1 MKSLYLK
8 LACYRKPVL
17 TSEKTFVIGVK
28 GNEDSLDMFEK
39 LYPEFKIE
47 RLPEVVN
54 ARYMYDSPE
63 NHILQPAFVWKED

>member
-1 MKSLYLK
+1 MKSLYLYK
-8 LACYRKPVL
+8 ACYRKPVL

-28 GNEDSLDMFEK
+28 GSDISLDKFAR

-54 ARYMYDSPE
+54 VRYMFNCPE
-63 NHILQPAFVWKED
+63 EHILQPAFVWKED